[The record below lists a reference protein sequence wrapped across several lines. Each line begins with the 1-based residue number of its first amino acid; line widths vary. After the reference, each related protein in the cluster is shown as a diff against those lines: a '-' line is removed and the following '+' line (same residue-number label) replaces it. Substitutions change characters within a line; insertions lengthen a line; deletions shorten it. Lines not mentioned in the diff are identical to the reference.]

1 MSLVSRELF
10 KSLVKRYESSIQ
22 SNKSMLLVYL
32 NNPVGIGEHPQHI
45 EEMDKML
52 SEITEANDKLEF
64 LLKDFNNEEYLNK

>member
-10 KSLVKRYESSIQ
+10 KSLVKRYESAIQ

-64 LLKDFNNEEYLNK
+64 LLKDFNNEEYFN